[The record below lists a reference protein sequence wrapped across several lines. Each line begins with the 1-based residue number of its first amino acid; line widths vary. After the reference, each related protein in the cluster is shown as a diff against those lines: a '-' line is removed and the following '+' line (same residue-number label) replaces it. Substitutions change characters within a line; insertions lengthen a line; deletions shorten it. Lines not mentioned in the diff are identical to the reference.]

1 MPTTVNESLSEKR
14 RRAGK
19 LGAAARWSNA
29 SSNGTSATRD
39 GKNGKRPAAELEP
52 RIVANQ
58 AEDVADVYIYGEISR
73 WSVNAKDFAG
83 QLAELD
89 AKTLNVYINSP
100 GGSVFDGLAIKSA
113 LTRHP
118 ATVNVVIDG
127 LAASAASF
135 IAQAGDTVTMM
146 ANSQMMIHDAST
158 YVDVFAYPDS
168 AELRGIIA
176 ELEKLAGFLDRQSDN
191 VAQIYADAA
200 GRRDGESDAGVWRQL
215 MLAET
220 WYFADEAVAAGLAD
234 RVDGDEGS
242 TEQAASDE
250 DATIAESFKYRCRED
265 APEPQA
271 VKREAPGP
279 TGPDPK
285 AASSAP
291 EPPATEPVFQFDPDV
306 FRKAVKEAAS

>member
-1 MPTTVNESLSEKR
+1 MNESLSEKR
-14 RRAGK
+14 SRAGK
-19 LGAAARWSNA
+19 RGAAARWSNA
-29 SSNGTSATRD
+29 SSNGTFATRN
-39 GKNGKRPAAELEP
+39 GQNGKRPAGELEP

-58 AEDVADVYIYGEISR
+58 AADVADVYIYGEISR

-146 ANSQMMIHDAST
+146 SNSQMMIHDAST
-158 YVDVFAYPDS
+158 YVDVFAYPNS
-168 AELRGIIA
+168 AELKGIIG

-200 GRRDGESDAGVWRQL
+200 GRRGGESDAGVWRQL
-215 MLAET
+215 MLDET

-242 TEQAASDE
+242 TENAAGDE
-250 DATIAESFKYRCRED
+250 AAALAGSFKYRCRED

-271 VKREAPGP
+271 VKREAPAP
-279 TGPDPK
+279 APAAK
-285 AASSAP
+285 AETAP
-291 EPPATEPVFQFDPDV
+291 ENPPPAADALAAEMDLEKIRNQV
-306 FRKAVKEAAS
+306 KKEAAL